1 MGTVTEQICRTVR
14 QRILHGD
21 FNGGDFLREQA
32 IADELGVSMPPVHD
46 AFARL
51 AGDGWVEIIPYR
63 GARVIEWTREDSHEV
78 FELRALLEAYGAR
91 RAAVRIRATQL
102 TRLRTVVEQELTL
115 VQRPQLPHDWLSDL
129 NLEFH
134 QTILAAAGSRR
145 LQRSL
150 ETVLHGAISARST
163 YGLSRSVMEN
173 AIDEHARIVDALANG
188 DGERAGELMQVHILS
203 VARGQPEQPS

>member
-1 MGTVTEQICRTVR
+1 MDTVTDQICLAVR

-21 FNGGDFLREQA
+21 FDGGDFLGEQA
-32 IADELGVSMPPVHD
+32 VADELGVSTPPVHD
-46 AFARL
+46 ALTRL
-51 AGDGWVEIIPYR
+51 ASDGWVEIIPYR

-78 FELRALLEAYGAR
+78 FELRALLEAYAAR

-102 TRLRTVVEQELTL
+102 TRLRTVVDQELTL

-173 AIDEHARIVDALANG
+173 ALDEHARIVEALANG

-203 VARGQPEQPS
+203 VARGQPEQSG

>member
-1 MGTVTEQICRTVR
+1 MDTVTDQICLAIR
-14 QRILHGD
+14 QRILQGD
-21 FNGGDFLREQA
+21 FNGGDFLKEQA
-32 IADELGVSMPPVHD
+32 IADELGASTPPVHD
-46 AFARL
+46 ALARL

-78 FELRALLEAYGAR
+78 FELRALLEAYAAR

-102 TRLRTVVEQELTL
+102 TRLRAVVDQEWTL
-115 VQRPQLPHDWLSDL
+115 LRRPEPPHDALSDL

-163 YGLSRSVMEN
+163 YGLTRPVMEN
-173 AIDEHARIVDALANG
+173 ALDEHARIVDALAHA

-203 VARGQPEQPS
+203 VARGQPEQPG

>member
-1 MGTVTEQICRTVR
+1 MDTVTDQICLAVR

-21 FNGGDFLREQA
+21 FDGGDFLGEQA
-32 IADELGVSMPPVHD
+32 VADELGVSTPPVHD
-46 AFARL
+46 ALTRL
-51 AGDGWVEIIPYR
+51 ASDGWVEIIPYR

-78 FELRALLEAYGAR
+78 FELRALLEAYAAR

-102 TRLRTVVEQELTL
+102 TRLRTVVDQELAL

-150 ETVLHGAISARST
+150 ETVLHGATSARST

-173 AIDEHARIVDALANG
+173 ALDEHARIVEALANG
-188 DGERAGELMQVHILS
+188 DGECAGELMQVHILS
-203 VARGQPEQPS
+203 VARGQPEQSD